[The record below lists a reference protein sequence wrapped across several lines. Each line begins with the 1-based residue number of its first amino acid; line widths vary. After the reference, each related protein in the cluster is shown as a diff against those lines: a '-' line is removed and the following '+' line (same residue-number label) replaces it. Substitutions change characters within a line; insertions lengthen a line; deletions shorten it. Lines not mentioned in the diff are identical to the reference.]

1 MIYLLYSLIN
11 TALSLYR
18 LCIIAY
24 VALSWLRITANKWT
38 ELLRRLVEPVLT
50 PIRRLLVRRLPS
62 QWQMLDWSPVVAL
75 LAIEVLGGVI
85 RTLLFAFMR

>member
-1 MIYLLYSLIN
+1 MYAIYSLIN
-11 TALSLYR
+11 LAISLYR

-24 VALSWLRITANKWT
+24 VALSWLRIPANQWT
-38 ELLRRLVEPVLT
+38 ELLRRLVEPVLA

-75 LAIEVLGGVI
+75 L
-85 RTLLFAFMR
+85 LLSILDSLVRMILFGFLR

>member
-1 MIYLLYSLIN
+1 MYAIYSLIN
-11 TALSLYR
+11 LAISLYR

-24 VALSWLRITANKWT
+24 VALSWLRIPANQWT
-38 ELLRRLVEPVLT
+38 ELLRRLVEPVLA

-75 LAIEVLGGVI
+75 LLLSVLDSIVRMI
-85 RTLLFAFMR
+85 LFAFL

>member
-1 MIYLLYSLIN
+1 MYMIYSLVNMAI
-11 TALSLYR
+11 TLYR

-24 VALSWLRITANKWT
+24 VALSWLRVPANQWT
-38 ELLRRLVEPVLT
+38 ELLRRLVEPVLA

-75 LAIEVLGGVI
+75 LLLSVLDGIVRFILFG
-85 RTLLFAFMR
+85 LL